1 MADWKKVLK
10 DAVAKGDE
18 DVAEDAAQ
26 RGINEGIPAIE
37 MLQDGAVA
45 GIYEAGALWQAGDY
59 FLPDVILAAEA
70 FNLAMKPLEP
80 MITGVDAQ
88 PKARVVL
95 GSVAGDAHDLGK
107 NIVTALL
114 RSARYE
120 VIDLGVD
127 VPTEKWVESVRD
139 LKPAVLGMGAYMTT
153 TMRNMADVLKALQ
166 AAGTR
171 DRVKVII
178 GGAAVTDDYA
188 KQIGADGYAD
198 NAMDAVSLVDGLLGA
213 A

>member
-1 MADWKKVLK
+1 
-10 DAVAKGDE
+10 
-18 DVAEDAAQ
+18 
-26 RGINEGIPAIE
+26 
-37 MLQDGAVA
+37 
-45 GIYEAGALWQAGDY
+45 
-59 FLPDVILAAEA
+59 
-70 FNLAMKPLEP
+70 MKHLEP

-198 NAMDAVSLVDGLLGA
+198 NAMDAVKLVDGLLGVA
-213 A
+213 